1 MLYGIIQCY
10 SNFTLQFHINV
21 ILLMSPYNDRKIMHA
36 ANSNQRRK
44 GKENHDKKP
53 VNHGKA
59 QILNI
64 T

>member
-1 MLYGIIQCY
+1 
-10 SNFTLQFHINV
+10 
-21 ILLMSPYNDRKIMHA
+21 MHA